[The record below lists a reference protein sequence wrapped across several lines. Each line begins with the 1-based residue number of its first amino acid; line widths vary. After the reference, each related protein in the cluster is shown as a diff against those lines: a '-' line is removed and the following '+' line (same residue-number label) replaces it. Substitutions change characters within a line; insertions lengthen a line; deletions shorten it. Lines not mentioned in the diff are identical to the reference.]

1 MPGAKSTPGRLR
13 LYTCY
18 ELKKS
23 QDEHKCTKITDLTAV
38 ATWIPTTTLQGCP
51 ETQVQRV
58 VGTQAPCDKKEGIDA
73 EWTLVTEKK
82 GAPKDDTI
90 QVEDDAIP
98 MGPDGKPDFSK
109 GGMSRGG
116 VPHLFVESELVSAK
130 VDFTDLGWDLTT
142 KPDDPKY
149 KARHDFNKITTVTLT
164 LTLTISLTLTLILTL
179 TLTLTLILTL
189 ATT

>member
-23 QDEHKCTKITDLTAV
+23 QDEHKCTKITDLTA
-38 ATWIPTTTLQGCP
+38 GCDEDP
-51 ETQVQRV
+51 DYDAAGLPRNPKFSEWWE
-58 VGTQAPCDKKEGIDA
+58 DKLRT

-82 GAPKDDTI
+82 GTPKDDTI
-90 QVEDDAIP
+90 QVEDDAVP

-130 VDFTDLGWDLTT
+130 VDFTDLGWSFVP
-142 KPDDPKY
+142 PDDPKY
-149 KARHDFNKITTVTLT
+149 KARHDFNK
-164 LTLTISLTLTLILTL
+164 
-179 TLTLTLILTL
+179 
-189 ATT
+189 